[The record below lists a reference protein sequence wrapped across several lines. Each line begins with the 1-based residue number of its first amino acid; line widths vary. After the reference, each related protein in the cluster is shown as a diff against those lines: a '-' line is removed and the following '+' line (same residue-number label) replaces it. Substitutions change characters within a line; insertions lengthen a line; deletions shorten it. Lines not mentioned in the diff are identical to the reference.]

1 MQIKY
6 SYIYTDTYTT
16 NNYDLITKTNI
27 MKQQQQYT
35 KQTTNTL
42 QQKYNKAN
50 KAKNQLRLRV
60 FTLIQQQVHFL

>member
-1 MQIKY
+1 
-6 SYIYTDTYTT
+6 
-16 NNYDLITKTNI
+16 

-42 QQKYNKAN
+42 QQKQYNKTN

-60 FTLIQQQVHFL
+60 FTLIQMLLQQVHFL